1 MCVQNNTPTPERGT
15 AVQSLE
21 NSKDA
26 EGTSTSTPPKG
37 NKTEA
42 AGEGGT
48 SLSSSN
54 SDKAIGCDDTY
65 KNNES
70 NAMEEETDTKRETL
84 TDTIFP
90 SLLLDDER
98 CAVDNS
104 FNNKQHP
111 SDPATSHVCER
122 ELYCPDILVS

>member
-1 MCVQNNTPTPERGT
+1 M
-15 AVQSLE
+15 QSLE
-21 NSKDA
+21 NSKDS
-26 EGTSTSTPPKG
+26 EGTSACTPPKG

-42 AGEGGT
+42 AGEGGGSGT